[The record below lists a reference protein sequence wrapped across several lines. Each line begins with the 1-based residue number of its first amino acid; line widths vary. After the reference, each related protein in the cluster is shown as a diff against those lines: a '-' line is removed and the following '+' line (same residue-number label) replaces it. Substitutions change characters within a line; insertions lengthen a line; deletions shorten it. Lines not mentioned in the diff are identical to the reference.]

1 MGDCS
6 KGLHGPIHEWDVSRV
21 TDMKRMF
28 NGARSF
34 NADLS
39 QWDVSRVTD
48 MQYMFFEASSFKQR
62 LCGTAWLSS
71 KAKRT
76 KMFYYSFGS
85 IMAPMRGLCSS

>member
-39 QWDVSRVTD
+39 QWDVSRVTN
-48 MQYMFFEASSFKQR
+48 MQYMFFNASSFKQR

-71 KAKRT
+71 KATKT
-76 KMFYYSFGS
+76 KMWSGSYGS
-85 IMAPMRGLCSS
+85 IEAPLCGSCSI